1 MSSLNA
7 PSPDLAGRVRA
18 ALPRLKVFPLPPAV
32 LFPGVSMPLHI
43 FEPRYRALVRDA
55 LATDGVFALAG
66 LEDGWEW
73 DTTGRPALRAIAC
86 AGVITWHEGLP
97 QGRFNLLLEGQ
108 LRVRIL
114 EEHPQQG
121 PYREVV
127 AEALESLEEPAPAE
141 EATVRQGLLELAT
154 LLPQDAAQ
162 VLVQEG
168 ARARGGALADVV
180 AAAVVADAERRRA
193 LLEELSP
200 RVRLREVMEDVSE
213 VLAQLRTR
221 ARPGGLPN

>member
-1 MSSLNA
+1 VSDLNDA
-7 PSPDLAGRVRA
+7 STALAGRVRA

-66 LEDGWEW
+66 LEDGWEG
-73 DTTGRPALRAIAC
+73 DSTGRPPLRTVAC

-108 LRVRIL
+108 LRVRIVA
-114 EEHPQQG
+114 EHPQQG
-121 PYREVV
+121 PYREVA
-127 AEALESLEEPAPAE
+127 AEALESAEAPAPAE
-141 EATVRQGLLELAT
+141 EAAVRQGLLELAT
-154 LLPQDAAQ
+154 LLPRDAAE
-162 VLVQEG
+162 VLVREG

-180 AAAVVADAERRRA
+180 AAAVVADAERRRE
-193 LLEELSP
+193 LLEQLSP
-200 RVRLREVMEDVSE
+200 RVRLQEVMGDLSE

-221 ARPGGLPN
+221 TGPEGLPN